1 MRELVVLGKLVVFRE
16 NWLHKKLL
24 ENYIV
29 VSRNWF
35 RELVQIIG
43 SLKEFVWRIGRISE
57 NWQNLRE
64 LVTLRAFGELVTS
77 RNWLGELVNCEIV
90 GIKGNFA
97 LWFIPHL
104 DHLVITW
111 IARFLAIKKAIYV

>member
-90 GIKGNFA
+90 GIK
-97 LWFIPHL
+97 
-104 DHLVITW
+104 
-111 IARFLAIKKAIYV
+111 